1 MSDLSQLRFPGIYAQ
16 ILKTFVEQRDYSPAT
31 AFRVLDIPESVIDDP
46 NAYLTGEQIKLL
58 LRVAR
63 YVLPRQRPVS
73 FEILEQFQ
81 FNTLGLLGLVVS
93 SSPDVATGLDVISQH
108 YRDFLPSVDVFITE
122 NQDLIRIQLD
132 SIYDFE
138 EVDKDIYEI
147 ALGAFDSIFRQLNA
161 ESQRSICF
169 SYVPDHP
176 IEVYEQFYGCDI
188 TFGAPTTKMEFK
200 KTHLSLKMPSANLPM
215 FNMLNQQLQEQYQM
229 NRTRSSFKEKA
240 RSILFDSCKQGV
252 VLNREQLA
260 EQLAVS
266 HRTLTRRLKEEGA
279 SYQLLADEVRE
290 TLARKLLICS
300 DKSLAQIAAAVGIDN
315 SAAFSRAFKKWTG
328 ESPGAFRDS
337 RKW

>member
-1 MSDLSQLRFPGIYAQ
+1 MSDLTQLKFPGIYAQ
-16 ILKTFVEQRDYSPAT
+16 IAKTFAEQREYSLAT
-31 AFRVLDIPESVIDDP
+31 AFRLLDIPESVIDDP

-58 LRVAR
+58 LRIAR
-63 YVLPRQRPVS
+63 YVLPKKRPVS

-93 SSPDVATGLDVISQH
+93 SSPDAATALDVISQH
-108 YRDFLPSVDVFITE
+108 YRDFLPSVEVFVTE
-122 NQDLIRIQLD
+122 EQDLVRIQLD

-147 ALGAFDSIFRQLNA
+147 ALGAFDSIFRQLNG

-169 SYVPDHP
+169 SYVPDYS

-188 TFGAPTTKMEFK
+188 SFGTPNTRMEFK
-200 KTHLSLKMPSANLPM
+200 KSLLSLKMPSANLPM

-229 NRTRSSFKEKA
+229 NRSRSSFKEKA
-240 RSILFDSCKQGV
+240 RSILFDSCKQGI

-260 EQLAVS
+260 QRLAVS
-266 HRTLTRRLKEEGA
+266 HRTLTRRLKEEGV
-279 SYQLLADEVRE
+279 SYQVLSDEVRE

-300 DKSLAQIAAAVGIDN
+300 DKSLTQIASAVGMEN
-315 SAAFSRAFKKWTG
+315 GAAFSRAFKKWTG
-328 ESPGAFRDS
+328 ESPSAFRDS
-337 RKW
+337 RK